1 VGGVEGGVNYTSD
14 HAERL
19 HAFAVEMARAM
30 REGDSAALDAITAR
44 QRAAGYGGAIATH
57 MDAISA
63 VQPRERPSGPWL
75 HCPRCGAEQLAHQV
89 EEHDARAADPDVWSL
104 CRARIAEGHAP
115 TAPRNDDGDE
125 KVVGMFGDA
134 A

>member
-1 VGGVEGGVNYTSD
+1 MNPQQE

-19 HAFAVEMARAM
+19 HVFAVELARAM
-30 REGDSAALDAITAR
+30 REGDAATLAAITAR
-44 QRAAGYGGAIATH
+44 QRAAGYGGVVAPH
-57 MDAISA
+57 VDAISA
-63 VQPRERPSGPWL
+63 AQPRERPAGPWL

-89 EEHDARAADPDVWSL
+89 AEHDARAASTDPCVWSL

-115 TAPRNDDGDE
+115 TTPRDDDGDE
-125 KVVGMFGDA
+125 KAVGMFGDA